1 MEIIAILLVAAGA
14 FYLWSNRKP
23 KVPYNPTREDV
34 LIVLRKVFGGMNTEL
49 EWDTLTGVPMEKD
62 PELESTRKKCADIDD
77 NKENFIEPKE
87 GFIFNEKGLL
97 KIKAL
102 IEELEGYCKAAG
114 RQKSEFQINCAQI
127 VEHKM
132 EQLGLKLATWDYVEG
147 PEESYFL
154 GELRGVQMYIYTDGA
169 GIKSPQGSFMF
180 ENQEYKGESE
190 LTRVLISKF
199 QELTAT
205 VR

>member
-1 MEIIAILLVAAGA
+1 MA
-14 FYLWSNRKP
+14 SNH
-23 KVPYNPTREDV
+23 
-34 LIVLRKVFGGMNTEL
+34 
-49 EWDTLTGVPMEKD
+49 
-62 PELESTRKKCADIDD
+62 
-77 NKENFIEPKE
+77 PKE
-87 GFIFNEKGLL
+87 GFMFNEKGLL

-154 GELRGVQMYIYTDGA
+154 GELRGVQMFIYTDGA

-190 LTRVLISKF
+190 LTRVLLMKDN
-199 QELTAT
+199 L
-205 VR
+205 